1 VGYQGKGL
9 GRPIYEVLWHG
20 KMIKV
25 AVTVGSNGYMWERTS
40 VADQPRLRISAEYLC
55 YPTWVSRP
63 GGGVDN
69 PAPADL
75 GLPAELAADLDAW
88 SDEFDAI
95 FPEDD
100 PGSAAFAS
108 PDDERAF
115 YARGR
120 QLADQVATAVGNR
133 YHVTFLGPASAAE
146 ITLS

>member
-1 VGYQGKGL
+1 
-9 GRPIYEVLWHG
+9 
-20 KMIKV
+20 M
-25 AVTVGSNGYMWERTS
+25 
-40 VADQPRLRISAEYLC
+40 ADQSRLRISAEYQC
-55 YPTWVSRP
+55 YPTWVSLP

-75 GLPAELAADLDAW
+75 GIPADLSADLDAW

-108 PDDERAF
+108 PDDEQDF

-120 QLADQVATAVGNR
+120 VLAQRVADSVGNR
-133 YHVTFLGPASAAE
+133 YHVTYLGRLADGEVA
-146 ITLS
+146 LS